1 MSILITSY
9 LIACHSIKRR
19 LPFGFALIIHLN
31 LLCKSSDPDSLAL
44 EHLKGAIIVI
54 PLLLIV
60 GDISVVDALIHDL
73 GLIIRIIA
81 LGLLPIVP
89 LIVLKVVSEGR
100 VVAVLDRLELAVGI
114 EAEHGTEGVI
124 DKAEDRIGVD
134 VLSKGGV
141 GADVLPVL
149 DGGQEEDHEVDG
161 EEDADEDEDHDH
173 LVAQL
178 VLHYVQQEEEKYAE
192 DRLPQEGTGR
202 DEV

>member
-1 MSILITSY
+1 M
-9 LIACHSIKRR
+9 
-19 LPFGFALIIHLN
+19 
-31 LLCKSSDPDSLAL
+31 
-44 EHLKGAIIVI
+44 
-54 PLLLIV
+54 LIV
-60 GDISVVDALIHDL
+60 GDVSVVDALIHDL
-73 GLIIRIIA
+73 GLIIRIVA

-134 VLSKGGV
+134 VLAKGGV